1 MSIGIPEQIERY
13 LADPEITTRLLVVI
27 EYSDENIYRFI
38 VDESVDEV
46 IINGETY
53 LSAAIT
59 RSDREENSD
68 MSIETLTLTMSNHWQ
83 GWAAILANQ
92 GNNFIN
98 KPCKIY
104 EWMPEFPE
112 EKPILIYDGVL
123 DNINMTASTF
133 EVKVVRSMG
142 DYQQE
147 SPNMTFDPN
156 CQFQF
161 KDERCRYVGEYFECG
176 KTLVD
181 CINRHNEERFGGHP
195 SVPRETVI
203 RS

>member
-112 EKPILIYDGVL
+112 EKPMLIYDGVL

-161 KDERCRYVGEYFECG
+161 KDERCRYVGKYFECG
-176 KTLVD
+176 KTLAD
-181 CINRHNEERFGGHP
+181 CMNRHNEERFGGHP

>member
-1 MSIGIPEQIERY
+1 MSIGIPEQVERY

-161 KDERCRYVGEYFECG
+161 KDERCRYVGAYFECG
-176 KTLVD
+176 KTLAD
-181 CINRHNEERFGGHP
+181 CMNRHNEERFGGHP

>member
-1 MSIGIPEQIERY
+1 MSIGITEQIERY
-13 LADPEITTRLLVVI
+13 LADPEISTRLLVVI
-27 EYSDENIYRFI
+27 EYSEDNIYRFI
-38 VDESVDEV
+38 VDESIEE
-46 IINGETY
+46 IEIGGETY

-112 EKPILIYDGVL
+112 EAPILIYDGVL

-133 EVKVVRSMG
+133 EVKVVRSLG

>member
-181 CINRHNEERFGGHP
+181 CMNRHNEERFGGHP

>member
-1 MSIGIPEQIERY
+1 MSIGITEQIERY
-13 LADPEITTRLLVVI
+13 LADPEISTRLLVVI
-27 EYSDENIYRFI
+27 EYSEDNIYRFI
-38 VDESVDEV
+38 VDESIEE
-46 IINGETY
+46 IEIGGETY

-112 EKPILIYDGVL
+112 EAPILIYDGVL

-133 EVKVVRSMG
+133 EVKVVRSLG

-161 KDERCRYVGEYFECG
+161 KDERCRYVGKYFECG
-176 KTLVD
+176 KTLAD

>member
-1 MSIGIPEQIERY
+1 MSIGIPEQVERY

-133 EVKVVRSMG
+133 EVKVARSMG

-176 KTLVD
+176 KTLAD
-181 CINRHNEERFGGHP
+181 CMNRHNEERFGGHP

>member
-1 MSIGIPEQIERY
+1 MSIGIPEQVERY

-161 KDERCRYVGEYFECG
+161 KDERCRYVGGYFECG
-176 KTLVD
+176 KTLAD
-181 CINRHNEERFGGHP
+181 CMNRHNEERFGGHP

>member
-1 MSIGIPEQIERY
+1 MSIGITEQIERY
-13 LADPEITTRLLVVI
+13 LADPEISTRLLVVI
-27 EYSDENIYRFI
+27 EYSEDNIYRFI
-38 VDESVDEV
+38 VDESIEE
-46 IINGETY
+46 IEIGGETY

-112 EKPILIYDGVL
+112 EAPILIYDGVL

-133 EVKVVRSMG
+133 EVKVVRSLG

-181 CINRHNEERFGGHP
+181 CMNRHNEERFGGHP